1 MNSTFL
7 FAMLLTTLAGLST
20 TLGSIISIFYRK
32 PSQEYMAFT
41 MGFSAGIMVMIS
53 FVELLRLGIET
64 IGFIYGNLA
73 FFMGM
78 GILFV
83 IDVLLPHIYILEK
96 YNSKD
101 SSNSRLKKASI
112 FVALGIAIHNFPE
125 GITTFVGTMRL
136 KKASIFVALGI
147 AIHNFPEGITT
158 FVGTMKDIDIGI
170 ALAVAIALHNIP
182 EGIAVSVPVYAVTG
196 STRKAFLWSFLSG
209 ISEPIGAFI
218 AGIILMPFLNDTI
231 IGWMLSM
238 VGGFMVFIAFDE
250 LLPVSQSYR
259 KEHIS
264 IIGVMVGMILMSF
277 SLALL

>member
-7 FAMLLTTLAGLST
+7 FAMLLATLAGLST

-32 PSQEYMAFT
+32 PSQGYMAFT
-41 MGFSAGIMVMIS
+41 IGFSAGIMVMIS
-53 FVELLRLGIET
+53 FVELLQTGIDT

-83 IDVLLPHIYILEK
+83 IDVSLPHSYILEK
-96 YNSKD
+96 YNSQD
-101 SSNSRLKKASI
+101 SSNLKLKRMSI

-125 GITTFVGTMRL
+125 GIATF
-136 KKASIFVALGI
+136 A
-147 AIHNFPEGITT
+147 
-158 FVGTMKDIDIGI
+158 GTMKDIDIGI

-182 EGIAVSVPVYAVTG
+182 EGIAVSVPVYAATG
-196 STRKAFLWSFLSG
+196 SARKAFWWSFFSG

-218 AGIILMPFLNDTI
+218 AGVILMPFLNETI
-231 IGWMLSM
+231 IGWMLSA

-250 LLPVSQSYR
+250 LLPVSQSYG

-264 IIGVMVGMILMSF
+264 IIGVIVGMIVMSF
-277 SLALL
+277 SLALF

>member
-7 FAMLLTTLAGLST
+7 LAMLLATLAGLST

-32 PSQEYMAFT
+32 PSQGYMAFT
-41 MGFSAGIMVMIS
+41 IGFSAGIMIMIS
-53 FVELLRLGIET
+53 FVELLQSGIET

-78 GILFV
+78 GILFL

-96 YNSKD
+96 YNSKE
-101 SSNSRLKKASI
+101 SYNLRLKKVSI

-125 GITTFVGTMRL
+125 GIATF
-136 KKASIFVALGI
+136 A
-147 AIHNFPEGITT
+147 
-158 FVGTMKDIDIGI
+158 GTMKDINIGI
-170 ALAVAIALHNIP
+170 TLAVAIALHNIP

-196 STRKAFLWSFLSG
+196 SARKAFLWSFFSG

-218 AGIILMPFLNDTI
+218 AGIILVPFLNETI
-231 IGWMLSM
+231 IGWMLSA

-264 IIGVMVGMILMSF
+264 IIGVMVGMIVMSF
-277 SLALL
+277 SIAIF

>member
-32 PSQEYMAFT
+32 PSHGYMAFT
-41 MGFSAGIMVMIS
+41 MGFSAGIMVMLS
-53 FVELLRLGIET
+53 FVELLQTGIET

-78 GILFV
+78 GIIFV
-83 IDVLLPHIYILEK
+83 IDVLLPHSYILER
-96 YNSKD
+96 YNSQE
-101 SSNSRLKKASI
+101 SSNLRLKRMSI

-125 GITTFVGTMRL
+125 GIATF
-136 KKASIFVALGI
+136 A
-147 AIHNFPEGITT
+147 
-158 FVGTMKDIDIGI
+158 GTMKDIDIGI

-182 EGIAVSVPVYAVTG
+182 EGIAVSVPVYAATG
-196 STRKAFLWSFLSG
+196 SAKKAFLWSFLSG

-218 AGIILMPFLNDTI
+218 AGIILMPFLNETV
-231 IGWMLSM
+231 IGWVLSA

-250 LLPVSQSYR
+250 LLPVSQSYK

-264 IIGVMVGMILMSF
+264 IIGVIVGMIVMSF
-277 SLALL
+277 SLALF

>member
-101 SSNSRLKKASI
+101 SSNS
-112 FVALGIAIHNFPE
+112 
-125 GITTFVGTMRL
+125 RL